1 MGGAVNKKSV
11 LTVQDVVFWK
21 NSKDGDSVLTFS
33 TVMNMLILM
42 CQKNNYAIYD
52 NFFLDLVD
60 TTTLKKMLKQ
70 NDKKLT

>member
-1 MGGAVNKKSV
+1 MGGVVNKKSV

-21 NSKDGDSVLTFS
+21 NSKDGDSVLTF
-33 TVMNMLILM
+33 TAVMKMLILM

>member
-21 NSKDGDSVLTFS
+21 NSKDGDSVLTF
-33 TVMNMLILM
+33 TAVMNMLILM

-60 TTTLKKMLKQ
+60 TITLKKMLKQ